1 MMIEYLGSAAAEMKN
16 ARADSKKNTKIR
28 VLGQQISHYIAMGMK
43 DEAKKLM
50 EQQVKLLQEA
60 EAEEAPKNKV
70 PETVRG
76 GTPNTETST
85 LSNAE
90 SGTDRALQDDG
101 LLVVDDPNN
110 GPKKN
115 FVPSVEGVVYTNNG
129 CIYRNGKLWQ
139 GSDLDDDSS
148 TDDVLLHHS
157 PLAKKKKKQNV
168 VESGSS
174 GSSDEVE
181 FV

>member
-1 MMIEYLGSAAAEMKN
+1 
-16 ARADSKKNTKIR
+16 
-28 VLGQQISHYIAMGMK
+28 
-43 DEAKKLM
+43 M
-50 EQQVKLLQEA
+50 EQSPQ
-60 EAEEAPKNKV
+60 AEEASKKV
-70 PETVRG
+70 PETVSG

-85 LSNAE
+85 LSNPG
-90 SGTDRALQDDG
+90 SGGTVGALQEDEVVVEDG
-101 LLVVDDPNN
+101 VVVADAKN
-110 GPKKN
+110 GRKKN

-139 GSDLDDDSS
+139 GPDLDDDSSS

-157 PLAKKKKKQNV
+157 PLAKKKKKQNL